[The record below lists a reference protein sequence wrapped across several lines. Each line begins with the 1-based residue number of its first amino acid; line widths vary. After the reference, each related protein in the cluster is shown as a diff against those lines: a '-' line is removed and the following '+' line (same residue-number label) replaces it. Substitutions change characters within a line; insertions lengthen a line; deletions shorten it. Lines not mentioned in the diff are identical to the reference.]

1 MGQMVIISALSV
13 LDPTGATTGLLPPQ
27 LAAALET
34 TGCSVTMF
42 VRMNPRS
49 LLLSESRRCTV
60 QGRQENRLRAFSFSL
75 GW

>member
-27 LAAALET
+27 LAAAMET

-49 LLLSESRRCTV
+49 LLL
-60 QGRQENRLRAFSFSL
+60 
-75 GW
+75 